1 MNYYDVVI
9 RTNKGC
15 FDNESEFQSAPP
27 VDERIP
33 LSQGVWIEKLDDEL
47 ATSIME
53 VCEPAWLG
61 QSRPSR
67 LSSQLYTF
75 VRELEPANH
84 PVFHWDED
92 HRLLGTIGLSR
103 LIHPTRVGFVYAAR
117 VQIEEGRLTK
127 AVPAKMA
134 GVSREAFISPAQK
147 RDWLTREEVIE
158 LARIAPKVTGKLAPR
173 IHKALWF
180 HEYSARS
187 YYLDVRWTLVC
198 VGLEPLI
205 HTDEHRS
212 TEQFKLR
219 VAALAQE
226 VGVSLSVTEAHTGY
240 TLRSEVVH
248 SGFLLA
254 NSPSQAPQSDQVS
267 LYDKLED
274 VLRKSVLRSFHDPSF
289 AAVFVND
296 AMIKNR
302 WPV

>member
-1 MNYYDVVI
+1 M
-9 RTNKGC
+9 
-15 FDNESEFQSAPP
+15 
-27 VDERIP
+27 
-33 LSQGVWIEKLDDEL
+33 
-47 ATSIME
+47 
-53 VCEPAWLG
+53 
-61 QSRPSR
+61 
-67 LSSQLYTF
+67 
-75 VRELEPANH
+75 
-84 PVFHWDED
+84 
-92 HRLLGTIGLSR
+92 
-103 LIHPTRVGFVYAAR
+103 
-117 VQIEEGRLTK
+117 
-127 AVPAKMA
+127 
-134 GVSREAFISPAQK
+134 
-147 RDWLTREEVIE
+147 
-158 LARIAPKVTGKLAPR
+158 ARIAPKVTGKLAPR